1 MPRNLVEARHETSR
15 KEIVAAA
22 RRLFAERGVRATS
35 LAAIAAEVGINKA
48 TLYYYYPAKND
59 LVVDTV
65 REYAAD
71 YLADILRPLPDG
83 LSAQDAIWRRFEYK
97 LDRWERTGPLDSKF
111 FYTVM
116 LEELDEPVVEQV
128 YRDFWDWGRSEA
140 LEILRRGQQAGEV
153 RAEADPDALVTVMT
167 ATSMGIDL
175 LWLNDPDRVDYA
187 AAHRLA
193 IDNLLHS
200 LAP

>member
-1 MPRNLVEARHETSR
+1 MPRSLVEARHETSR

-35 LAAIAAEVGINKA
+35 LAAIAAELGINKA

-59 LVVDTV
+59 IVVDTV

-83 LSAQDAIWRRFEYK
+83 LSAPDAIWMRFDYK
-97 LDRWERTGPLDSKF
+97 LDRWERTGPLDNKF

-116 LEELDEPVVEQV
+116 LEELGVPEVEAA
-128 YRDFWDWGRSEA
+128 YEWFWASARAEVRE
-140 LEILRRGQQAGEV
+140 LVHRGQ
-153 RAEADPDALVTVMT
+153 AEGAFRTDLDVDAHIDASL
-167 ATSMGIDL
+167 AAILGIDIRGAGTTES
-175 LWLNDPDRVDYA
+175 PRPAYRA
-187 AAHRLA
+187 AIEQFLA
-193 IDNLLHS
+193 V
-200 LAP
+200 LAS